1 MPGPKRAGGR
11 ATPRRETALGQG
23 SRWGCPAGDARA
35 PRTVPTAGAGAGRRL
50 HSGCLGNAACPAQAA
65 AHTSRRCRAAVRWHQ
80 GPSGALAA
88 AQRNCQGA
96 ICGPRASPSP
106 LPQCPGPARVTLQP
120 SPDVHPAPPA
130 EGTVEATRLSEQ
142 PRATGAA
149 GGPPLPAPVTF
160 GQFPSRPHL
169 IPHVRM
175 GHQQHLPPAGWGR
188 GGDDVARARC
198 LEHSRCP
205 TGWLY
210 PHCQPLGNT
219 DEAAEATF

>member
-1 MPGPKRAGGR
+1 MPAQPDPPVA
-11 ATPRRETALGQG
+11 
-23 SRWGCPAGDARA
+23 
-35 PRTVPTAGAGAGRRL
+35 AGAGLRL
-50 HSGCLGNAACPAQAA
+50 HSGCLGNAECPTQAA

-149 GGPPLPAPVTF
+149 GGPPLPAPVTL

-175 GHQQHLPPAGWGR
+175 GHQQHLPPAGWGG